1 MNASTQRALALA
13 AGLVLLTGS
22 IILLALSTMNWT
34 GLTAD
39 LEVARAQEG
48 RPPAADPARYLVAG
62 TSRAEATAD
71 LQARLSDAASAA
83 GIELS
88 SFRFAPA
95 DENSPL
101 HLTVDVEAQ
110 GDMIG
115 LGRFLHQV
123 ESSLPALIISRTRIA
138 PGSADDRLRLEV
150 RIEAQRS
157 PRGDS

>member
-39 LEVARAQEG
+39 LEMARAQEG

-88 SFRFAPA
+88 LCP
-95 DENSPL
+95 
-101 HLTVDVEAQ
+101 
-110 GDMIG
+110 
-115 LGRFLHQV
+115 GR
-123 ESSLPALIISRTRIA
+123 
-138 PGSADDRLRLEV
+138 
-150 RIEAQRS
+150 
-157 PRGDS
+157 